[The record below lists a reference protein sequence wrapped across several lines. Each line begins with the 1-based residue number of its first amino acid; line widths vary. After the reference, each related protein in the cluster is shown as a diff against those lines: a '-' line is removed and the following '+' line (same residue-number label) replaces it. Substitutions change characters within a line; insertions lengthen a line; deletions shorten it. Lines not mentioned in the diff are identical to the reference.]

1 MADNTKSTGSFST
14 LVDWQRCSVEEQRQL
29 LTRPAISASERITAV
44 VSDILANVKSRGD
57 SALRDYSAQFDKVQV
72 NAIRVTEA
80 EIAAASARLGD
91 EVKQAMAIAVRNI
104 ETFHNAQKLP
114 IVDIETQPGV
124 RCQQL
129 TRPIATV
136 GLYIPGGSAPLP
148 STVLMLGTPS
158 RIAGCGRVVL
168 CSPPPIADEILY
180 AAQLCGIKEVFQL
193 GGAQAI
199 AAMAFGTESVPKVD
213 KIFGP
218 GNAYVTEAK
227 RQVSQQLDGAAI
239 DMPAGPSEVLVI
251 ADSGA
256 TPAFVASDLLSQA
269 EHGPDSQVILLTPDV
284 AMAKAVADA
293 VEEQL
298 TQLSRAD
305 IARQALASSRVIVAR
320 DLAQCIEISN
330 QYGPEHLIIQT
341 RDAESLVDSI
351 TSAGS
356 VFLGDWSPESAGDY
370 ASGTN
375 HVLPTYGYT
384 STYSSLGLADFQKRM
399 TVQQLTPQGLL
410 QLAPTIEILAQAEQL
425 TAHKNAVTLRVAAL
439 KEQA

>member
-1 MADNTKSTGSFST
+1 MSNRFNT
-14 LVDWQRCSVEEQRQL
+14 LIDWQTCTEEEQRRL
-29 LTRPAISASERITAV
+29 LTRPAISASDRISAIV
-44 VSDILANVKSRGD
+44 GEILAKVRDDGD
-57 SALRDYSAQFDKVQV
+57 AALREYSARFDKVQV
-72 NAIRVTEA
+72 DSLRVSAEAID
-80 EIAAASARLGD
+80 AAVARLGD
-91 EVKQAMAIAVRNI
+91 DIKQAMATAVRNI

-114 IVDIETQPGV
+114 SINVETQPGV
-124 RCQQL
+124 RCQQV
-129 TRPIATV
+129 TRPIASV
-136 GLYIPGGSAPLP
+136 GLYIPGGSAPLL
-148 STVLMLGTPS
+148 STVLMLATPA
-158 RIAGCGRVVL
+158 RIAGCRRVIL

-180 AAQLCGIKEVFQL
+180 AAKLCGVQEVFQL

-199 AAMAFGTESVPKVD
+199 AAMAFGTDSVPKVD

-227 RQVSQQLDGAAI
+227 RQVSQLLDGAAI

-256 TPAFVASDLLSQA
+256 TPDFVASDLLSQA
-269 EHGPDSQVILLTPDV
+269 EHGPDSQVILLTPD
-284 AMAKAVADA
+284 AGMAQAVIDA
-293 VEEQL
+293 VERQL
-298 TQLSRAD
+298 ATLSRAD

-320 DLAQCIEISN
+320 DLDQCIDISN

-341 RDAESLVDSI
+341 RNAETLVERI

-384 STYSSLGLADFQKRM
+384 ATYSSLGLADFQKRM
-399 TVQQLTPQGLL
+399 TVQQLSPQGLL
-410 QLAPTIEILAQAEQL
+410 GLASTIEIMAQAEQL
-425 TAHKNAVTLRVAAL
+425 TAHKNAVTLRVNAL

>member
-1 MADNTKSTGSFST
+1 MADNTNTTGSFST
-14 LVDWQRCSVEEQRQL
+14 LVDWQRCSADEQRQL
-29 LTRPAISASERITAV
+29 LTRPAISASERITAI
-44 VSDILANVKSRGD
+44 VSDILTNVKKRGD

-72 NAIRVTEA
+72 KAIRVTDA
-80 EIAAASARLGD
+80 EIAAASARLSD
-91 EVKQAMAIAVRNI
+91 DVKQAMAIAVRNI

-114 IVDIETQPGV
+114 PVDIETQPGV

-180 AAQLCGIKEVFQL
+180 AAQLCGIEEVFQL

-269 EHGPDSQVILLTPDV
+269 EHGPDSQVILLTPDA
-284 AMAKAVADA
+284 AMAKAVADEVDA
-293 VEEQL
+293 QL
-298 TQLSRAD
+298 AQLSRAD

>member
-29 LTRPAISASERITAV
+29 LTRPAISASDRITAV

-269 EHGPDSQVILLTPDV
+269 EHGPDSQVILLTPDA

>member
-1 MADNTKSTGSFST
+1 MADSNTTDSFNT
-14 LVDWQRCSVEEQRQL
+14 LIDWQRCSAQEQRRL
-29 LTRPAISASERITAV
+29 LTRPAISASDRITSIV
-44 VSDILANVKSRGD
+44 EEILASVKNRGD
-57 SALRDYSAQFDKVQV
+57 SALREYSARFDKTQV
-72 NAIRVTEA
+72 ADIRVSAE
-80 EIAAASARLGD
+80 EIAAACQRLD
-91 EVKQAMAIAVRNI
+91 EDVKQAMATAVRNI

-114 IVDIETQPGV
+114 AVDVETQPGV

-148 STVLMLGTPS
+148 STVLMLATPA
-158 RIAGCGRVVL
+158 RIAGCQRVVL

-180 AAQLCGIKEVFQL
+180 AAQLCGIQEVFQL
-193 GGAQAI
+193 GGAQAV
-199 AAMAFGTESVPKVD
+199 AAMAFGSESVPKVD

-227 RQVSQQLDGAAI
+227 RQVSQDLAGAAI

-251 ADSGA
+251 ADGGA
-256 TPAFVASDLLSQA
+256 TPAFVAADLLSQA
-269 EHGPDSQVILLTPDV
+269 EHGPDSQVILLTPD
-284 AMAKAVADA
+284 AALARAVADA
-293 VEEQL
+293 VAQQL
-298 TQLSRAD
+298 LQLSRAD
-305 IARQALASSRVIVAR
+305 IARQALSSSRVIVAR
-320 DLAQCIEISN
+320 DLEQCIEISN
-330 QYGPEHLIIQT
+330 RYGPEHLIIQT
-341 RDAESLVDSI
+341 RDAEKWVEKI

-384 STYSSLGLADFQKRM
+384 ATYSSLGLADFQKRM

-410 QLAPTIEILAQAEQL
+410 QLAPTIETLAQAEQL

>member
-29 LTRPAISASERITAV
+29 LTRPAISASDRITAV

-57 SALRDYSAQFDKVQV
+57 SALRDYSAQFDKVKV

>member
-1 MADNTKSTGSFST
+1 MKPDAFST
-14 LVDWQRCSVEEQRQL
+14 PIDWQQCDAQQRRDL
-29 LTRPAISASERITAV
+29 LTRPAISASDRITES
-44 VSDILANVKSRGD
+44 VSEILRRVRSEGD
-57 SALRDYSAQFDKVQV
+57 SALREFCARFDKTEVQDL
-72 NAIRVTEA
+72 RVTA
-80 EIAAASARLGD
+80 EQISAAAARLGD
-91 EVKQAMAIAVRNI
+91 DVKQAMAHAVRNI
-104 ETFHNAQKLP
+104 DTFHQAQKLAV
-114 IVDIETQPGV
+114 VDIETQPGV

-129 TRPIATV
+129 TRPIQSV
-136 GLYIPGGSAPLP
+136 GLYIPGGSAPLV
-148 STVLMLGTPS
+148 STVLMLATPA
-158 RIAGCGRVVL
+158 RIAGCQKVVL

-180 AAQLCGIKEVFQL
+180 AAQLCGVEEVYQL

-199 AAMAFGTESVPKVD
+199 AALAFGTESVPRVA

-227 RQVSQQLDGAAI
+227 RQVSQSLDGAAI

-256 TPAFVASDLLSQA
+256 TPDFVASDLLSQA

-284 AMAKAVADA
+284 KMAQAVGEA
-293 VEEQL
+293 VERQL
-298 TQLSRAD
+298 ATLSRSD
-305 IARQALASSRVIVAR
+305 IARQALESSRLIVAK

-330 QYGPEHLIIQT
+330 AYGPEHLILQT
-341 RDAESLVDSI
+341 REPEQLVDSI

-384 STYSSLGLADFQKRM
+384 ATCSSLGLADFQKRM
-399 TVQQLTPQGLL
+399 TVQQLTPEGLL
-410 QLAPTIEILAQAEQL
+410 GLAETIETLAQAEQL
-425 TAHKNAVTLRVAAL
+425 TAHKNAVTLRVNAL
-439 KEQA
+439 KEPR